1 GITLTGT
8 DAADTFTVLSTA
20 NQVAVEGITF
30 TNVDVVAADGATGDK
45 GESDIVNAT
54 DIDVYLTGN
63 DKELSTNGILFQQI
77 ESGNVTDTHL
87 FGSATASDSVLV
99 LDINEITANAIA
111 FTGISELDLGT
122 GGGDVTGVDGAD
134 WQLTANNKQVI
145 SSGIT
150 FSNADTLNAQNGNVI
165 GVAARKEE
173 FALDDNGDVT
183 LGVNEMTFTGIDRIT
198 DNGSDSDPA
207 DSLVSNLS
215 SSDWSLTATDNQVTH
230 SGITITGIEVLSGG
244 LATLNG
250 DVDGDSSDTY
260 SLASNGDVTVDAMT
274 FAAMEKIVAAS
285 GTDTVQASAVSG
297 INLLGSQSLSA
308 AVTNGTTGT
317 LIVEGIERVTDTG
330 EITGTSGADRFV
342 VVDLSGDTVVQ
353 SQNIDFYGVSK
364 VDGGDDSDT
373 LVG

>member
-1 GITLTGT
+1 
-8 DAADTFTVLSTA
+8 
-20 NQVAVEGITF
+20 
-30 TNVDVVAADGATGDK
+30 
-45 GESDIVNAT
+45 
-54 DIDVYLTGN
+54 
-63 DKELSTNGILFQQI
+63 
-77 ESGNVTDTHL
+77 
-87 FGSATASDSVLV
+87 
-99 LDINEITANAIA
+99 
-111 FTGISELDLGT
+111 
-122 GGGDVTGVDGAD
+122 
-134 WQLTANNKQVI
+134 
-145 SSGIT
+145 
-150 FSNADTLNAQNGNVI
+150 ADTLNAQNGNVI

-173 FALDDNGDVT
+173 FALEDNGDIT

-207 DSLVSNLS
+207 DSLVSTLS

-230 SGITITGIEVLSGG
+230 SGITITGIEALSGG

-330 EITGTSGADRFV
+330 EITGTSGVDRFA
-342 VVDLSGDTVVQ
+342 VVDLSGDTV
-353 SQNIDFYGVSK
+353 
-364 VDGGDDSDT
+364 
-373 LVG
+373 